1 MAIGAK
7 CQSAKTYLEK
17 NFDSFG
23 SVSRDELIAHGIKDL
38 RASAAENELTVNNV
52 SFGVVSK
59 DEKFHLLDATE
70 LQAVLTSTN
79 ENMEI

>member
-17 NFDSFG
+17 NFDNFSG
-23 SVSRDELIAHGIKDL
+23 LGRDELISHGIKAL
-38 RASAAENELTVNNV
+38 RASAAENELTTRNV
-52 SFGVVSK
+52 SVGVVSA
-59 DEKFHLLDATE
+59 DDKFRLIDATE
-70 LQAVLTSTN
+70 LQTFLDSTN